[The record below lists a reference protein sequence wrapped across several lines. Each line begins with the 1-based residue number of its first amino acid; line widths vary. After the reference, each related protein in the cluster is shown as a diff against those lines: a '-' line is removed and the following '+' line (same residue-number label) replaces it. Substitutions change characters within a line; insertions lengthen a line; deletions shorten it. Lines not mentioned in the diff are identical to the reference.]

1 MKEVEVIGKREI
13 DKIDRKIILPSKLQ
27 LKASTNALALLQ
39 NMQLTGIR
47 INTINNT
54 VTTLSGKAV
63 QLRINGVECKIDEVK
78 AIRPQDI
85 IKVEYHDMP
94 GSRYADAPAVIDFI
108 VRYKNDGGNLNGDF
122 TNGIT
127 MFGFGN
133 YQLSAN
139 YHKGKSE
146 LKANG
151 YWNRRDFPW
160 TRENYEEYHYPT
172 GTIKNKE
179 IGEPTKVR
187 FDNMKVSLWYNY
199 TSKKSSFK
207 CYLP

>member
-94 GSRYADAPAVIDFI
+94 G
-108 VRYKNDGGNLNGDF
+108 
-122 TNGIT
+122 
-127 MFGFGN
+127 
-133 YQLSAN
+133 
-139 YHKGKSE
+139 
-146 LKANG
+146 
-151 YWNRRDFPW
+151 
-160 TRENYEEYHYPT
+160 
-172 GTIKNKE
+172 
-179 IGEPTKVR
+179 
-187 FDNMKVSLWYNY
+187 
-199 TSKKSSFK
+199 
-207 CYLP
+207 